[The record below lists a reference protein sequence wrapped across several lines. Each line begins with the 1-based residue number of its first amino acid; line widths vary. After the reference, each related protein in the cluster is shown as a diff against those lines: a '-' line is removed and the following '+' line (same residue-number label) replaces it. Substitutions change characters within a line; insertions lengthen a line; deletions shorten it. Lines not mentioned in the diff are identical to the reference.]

1 MWTVTDLCK
10 RKRSQRKYLRLL
22 SLERLLVAVT
32 ILMAYQ
38 DDDEDLEPLRLQL
51 ANLQEENEKLRKEND
66 LFESYLNRN
75 GQSDLIEEEQGEVQ
89 GKGKGR
95 RKQQQQ
101 EKRTLTIDEKN
112 EIANAELESLK
123 ENIQKGEDE
132 CENLLDVLR
141 AMLDDIDMTI
151 GEIKREAHDFKREIV
166 VGAENPKTGKIIAE
180 KLIKYI
186 EEKMNHKDAVIDKFK
201 QKNYQLQQHIAK
213 AEKQINLKKKMSDDL
228 KFIDFH
234 QLQIENRKHVKE
246 IEERNKKLVSLKMTT
261 GKTVSRLNDEKNKLS
276 KEEKELADLTA
287 SIEEAKRQLQEID
300 VESDE
305 VRKKEARAQL
315 ENKRLKQQQERLENM
330 PSVMGYI
337 AVTEKLKERSKQL
350 KNIDRKIDV
359 LGPSFRKATKTL
371 RTGQSLSLNP
381 EQP

>member
-1 MWTVTDLCK
+1 MD
-10 RKRSQRKYLRLL
+10 
-22 SLERLLVAVT
+22 
-32 ILMAYQ
+32 YQ
-38 DDDEDLEPLRLQL
+38 DDEDLEPFRLQL
-51 ANLQEENEKLRKEND
+51 SNLQEENEKLRKENE
-66 LFESYLNRN
+66 LFESYLGRN
-75 GQSDLIEEEQGEVQ
+75 GQSDMVEEEQGEVQ

-123 ENIQKGEDE
+123 ENIQKGEEE

-151 GEIKREAHDFKREIV
+151 VEIKREAHDFKREIV
-166 VGAENPKTGKIIAE
+166 IGAENPKTGKIIAE

-186 EEKMNHKDAVIDKFK
+186 EEKMNQKDAIIDKFK
-201 QKNYQLQQHIAK
+201 QKNYQLQQHINK

-261 GKTVSRLNDEKNKLS
+261 GKTVSRLNDEKNKLA
-276 KEEKELADLTA
+276 KEEKELADLAA
-287 SIEEAKRQLQEID
+287 SIEEAKRQLQGIE
-300 VESDE
+300 VESTE
-305 VRKKEARAQL
+305 VKKKEDRAQL

-337 AVTEKLKERSKQL
+337 AVNERLKERSKQL
-350 KNIDRKIDV
+350 KNIERKMDV
-359 LGPSFRKATKTL
+359 LAPSFRKAARTL
-371 RTGQSLSLNP
+371 HSGQSLSQDA

>member
-1 MWTVTDLCK
+1 MDF
-10 RKRSQRKYLRLL
+10 
-22 SLERLLVAVT
+22 
-32 ILMAYQ
+32 Q

-51 ANLQEENEKLRKEND
+51 SNLQEENEKLRKENE
-66 LFESYLNRN
+66 LFESYLSRN
-75 GQSDLIEEEQGEVQ
+75 GQSDMVEEEQGEVQ

-101 EKRTLTIDEKN
+101 EKRTLSIDEKN

-123 ENIQKGEDE
+123 DNIQKGEEE

-166 VGAENPKTGKIIAE
+166 IGAENPKTGKIIAE

-186 EEKMNHKDAVIDKFK
+186 EEKMNQKDAIIDKFK
-201 QKNYQLQQHIAK
+201 QKNYQLQQHINK

-261 GKTVSRLNDEKNKLS
+261 GKTVSRLNDEKNKLA
-276 KEEKELADLTA
+276 KEEKELADLAA
-287 SIEEAKRQLQEID
+287 SIEEAKRQLQGIE
-300 VESDE
+300 VESAE
-305 VRKKEARAQL
+305 VMEKEARAQL

-337 AVTEKLKERSKQL
+337 AVNERLKERSKQL
-350 KNIDRKIDV
+350 KNIERKMDV
-359 LGPSFRKATKTL
+359 LAPSFRKATKTL
-371 RTGQSLSLNP
+371 RGGESLSQDA

>member
-1 MWTVTDLCK
+1 MDF
-10 RKRSQRKYLRLL
+10 
-22 SLERLLVAVT
+22 
-32 ILMAYQ
+32 Q

-51 ANLQEENEKLRKEND
+51 SNLQEENEKLRKENE
-66 LFESYLNRN
+66 LFESYLSRN
-75 GQSDLIEEEQGEVQ
+75 GQSDMVEEEQGEVQ

-123 ENIQKGEDE
+123 DNIQKGEEE

-166 VGAENPKTGKIIAE
+166 IGAENPKTGKIIAE

-186 EEKMNHKDAVIDKFK
+186 EEKMNQKDAIIDKFK
-201 QKNYQLQQHIAK
+201 QKNYQLQQHINK

-261 GKTVSRLNDEKNKLS
+261 GKTVSRLNDEKNKLA
-276 KEEKELADLTA
+276 KEEKELADLAA
-287 SIEEAKRQLQEID
+287 SIEEAKRQLQGIE
-300 VESDE
+300 VESAE
-305 VRKKEARAQL
+305 VMEKEARAQL

-337 AVTEKLKERSKQL
+337 AVNQRLKERSKQL
-350 KNIDRKIDV
+350 KNIERKMDV
-359 LGPSFRKATKTL
+359 LAPSFRKATKTL
-371 RTGQSLSLNP
+371 RGGESLSQDA